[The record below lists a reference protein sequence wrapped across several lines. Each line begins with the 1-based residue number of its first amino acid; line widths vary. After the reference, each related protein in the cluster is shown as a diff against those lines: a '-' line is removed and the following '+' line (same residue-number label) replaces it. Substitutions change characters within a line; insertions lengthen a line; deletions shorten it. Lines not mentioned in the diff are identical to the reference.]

1 MVWVQLVTVLAVIQY
16 AGFGFLVGAAR
27 ARHGVPAPA
36 TSGHE
41 IFDRYFRVHMNTLE
55 TLVFLL
61 PGMWISAQYWSP
73 QWSAILGA
81 VYLIGRQLYLSGYVK
96 DPKKRGL
103 GYGLSFMPA
112 AIMAVAA
119 LVGIV
124 RALLAGAAA

>member
-1 MVWVQLVTVLAVIQY
+1 ML
-16 AGFGFLVGAAR
+16 FRSFLVGAAR

-61 PGMWISAQYWSP
+61 PSMWISAQYGSP
-73 QWSAILGA
+73 RASAILGG
-81 VYLIGRQLYLSGYVK
+81 VYLIGRQLYLNGYVK

-103 GYGLSFMPA
+103 GYGLSFVPA

-124 RALLAGAAA
+124 RALLAGGAA